1 MRKNHVLLLLLVCLC
16 TTVVTAQSQKGEK
29 VSAYILKKD
38 GSRVEGEIK
47 VGSITDNEVK
57 IQFYAKGKS
66 KKTTYKPN
74 DLLGYGY
81 EAREQDDLGF
91 DEYRWIHYE
100 TMKVDYPAKPFGSTT
115 VFVEREVDGAVA
127 LFCYYIEVRNNPKKP
142 YRYYYMIRDSE
153 GKVTKV
159 EEKNFRKTVMST
171 FTDYSAL
178 TSRLGKKDFLYRNL
192 DRMVRDYNYW
202 TVNQHDSSEY
212 RVAMKE

>member
-1 MRKNHVLLLLLVCLC
+1 MRKNHVLLLLLILAITSVS
-16 TTVVTAQSQKGEK
+16 AQTQKGEK
-29 VSAYILKKD
+29 VPAYIILKD
-38 GSRVEGEIK
+38 GTKQEGELK

-57 IQFYAKGKS
+57 IQFFHNSQS
-66 KKTTYKPN
+66 KKIAYKPT

-81 EAREQDDLGF
+81 EATEQDDLGF
-91 DEYRWIHYE
+91 DETRWIHYE

-115 VFVEREVDGAVA
+115 VFVEREVDGAVS
-127 LFCYYIEVRNNPKKP
+127 LFCYYIEVRNNPKQP
-142 YRYYYMIRDSE
+142 YRYYYMIRDTE
-153 GKVTKV
+153 GTITKV
-159 EEKNFRKTVMST
+159 EEKNFKKMVMQS
-171 FTDYSAL
+171 FSDYSAL

>member
-1 MRKNHVLLLLLVCLC
+1 MRKNHVLLLLLIFL
-16 TTVVTAQSQKGEK
+16 TTLVNAQSQKGEK
-29 VSAYILKKD
+29 VPAYIILKD
-38 GSRVEGEIK
+38 GTRQEGKFK

-57 IQFYAKGKS
+57 IQFYHRGKT
-66 KKTTYKPN
+66 KKAVYKPN

-81 EAREQDDLGF
+81 EATEQDDLGF
-91 DEYRWIHYE
+91 DETRWIHYE

-115 VFVEREVDGAVA
+115 VFVEREVEGAVA

-142 YRYYYMIRDSE
+142 YRYYYMIRDTD

-159 EEKNFRKTVMST
+159 EEKNFRKTVMQT
-171 FTDYSAL
+171 FKDYSAL

>member
-1 MRKNHVLLLLLVCLC
+1 MRKNHVLLLLLVFATSLL
-16 TTVVTAQSQKGEK
+16 TAQSQKGEK
-29 VSAYILKKD
+29 VPAYVILKD
-38 GSRVEGEIK
+38 GTKKEGKLK

-57 IQFYAKGKS
+57 IQFFHKRDN
-66 KKTTYKPN
+66 KKKTYKPN

-81 EAREQDDLGF
+81 EATEQDDLGF
-91 DEYRWIHYE
+91 DETRWIHYE

-115 VFVEREVDGAVA
+115 VFVEREVDGAIS

-142 YRYYYMIRDSE
+142 YRYYYMIRDTE
-153 GKVTKV
+153 GKITKV
-159 EEKNFRKTVMST
+159 EEKNFKKTVKQSLS
-171 FTDYSAL
+171 DYSAL